1 MITIITGTP
10 GTGKTAYVVS
20 ELMNISDRNIF
31 VDGIPELALPHEI
44 APPVDKW
51 VEVSED
57 EQGVYSHKWNFPS
70 NSIIIIDEAQRSF
83 RPRPAGSKVPP
94 YVAAL
99 ETHRHAGL
107 DFWFITQHPSLLE
120 ANVRRLCGRH
130 IHVRNT
136 ALGRRLHEWSQVE
149 DPESSSARAA
159 SVTRPF
165 KLPKA
170 AFSKYKSAEVHTKNK
185 ARMPLSFFVVIAAI
199 LTVAFGGWYFVSRV
213 NDRLNPTPSA
223 VDHAEK
229 GVSHAKAETVT
240 QTMLDPA
247 EMLMEF
253 TPRVAGR
260 PETAKAYDELRKV
273 VNMPLVVGCI
283 VTQKKCRC
291 QNQQGLDSGLDD
303 MQCREWVS
311 NPRFDAYRAVV
322 LPEKSD
328 SGITR
333 DHSEEP
339 SPDSDVSS
347 SVPVR
352 G

>member
-20 ELMNISDRNIF
+20 ELMNITDRNIF
-31 VDGIPELALPHEI
+31 VDGIPELALPHEV

-70 NSIIIIDEAQRSF
+70 NSIVIIDEAQRSF

-165 KLPKA
+165 KLPKS

-185 ARMPLSFFVVIAAI
+185 SRMPLSFFVVIAAI
-199 LTVAFGGWYFVSRV
+199 LTVAFGGWYFVSSV
-213 NDRLNPTPSA
+213 KDRLNPAA
-223 VDHAEK
+223 VEPEEK
-229 GVSHAKAETVT
+229 HVSHAKTETST
-240 QTMLDPA
+240 ETSFDPS

-253 TPRVAGR
+253 NPRVPGR

-273 VNMPLVVGCI
+273 VQMPLVVGCI
-283 VTQKKCRC
+283 VTPKKCRC

-311 NPRFDAYRAVV
+311 SPRFDAYRLPPS
-322 LPEKSD
+322 LPEKPESNKTGD
-328 SGITR
+328 QKA
-333 DHSEEP
+333 DP
-339 SPDSDVSS
+339 PPDTGV
-347 SVPVR
+347 VPVNSVR